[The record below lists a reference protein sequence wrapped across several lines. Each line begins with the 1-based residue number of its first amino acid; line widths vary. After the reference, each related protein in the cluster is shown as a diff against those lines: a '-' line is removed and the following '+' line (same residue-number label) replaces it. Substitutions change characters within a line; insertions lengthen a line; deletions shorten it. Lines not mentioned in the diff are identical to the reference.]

1 MATSTSKES
10 DMFNLMEMGLKAQE
24 ATVKANRDAEV
35 FRIVRPDETLHAVML
50 EAIRNGA
57 FVWANAELKR
67 TVISKVKPNGEGW
80 VKVHGTYSMPVIQQ
94 FVESADDDNDA
105 ALAKQGGQ

>member
-1 MATSTSKES
+1 
-10 DMFNLMEMGLKAQE
+10 MFNLMEMGLKAQE

-35 FRIVRPDETLHAVML
+35 FRIVRSDETLHAVML
-50 EAIRNGA
+50 EAISKGA

-67 TVISKVKPNGEGW
+67 TVISKVKPSGEGW

-94 FVESADDDNDA
+94 FVESADDDTFPDGA
-105 ALAKQGGQ
+105 A